1 MRGRCSIFVYG
12 KSEEKERKGRKK
24 RKKRQVEEKKKK
36 KEKIGRKKRAPGG
49 KAECAR
55 TPRATTPAFSS
66 ADGDDDGV
74 VERVT

>member
-36 KEKIGRKKRAPGG
+36 EKIGRKKRAPAG

>member
-1 MRGRCSIFVYG
+1 MLHFCLWQERG
-12 KSEEKERKGRKK
+12 EREK
-24 RKKRQVEEKKKK
+24 RKKEKKEKAGREEKKKK

-49 KAECAR
+49 KADVRAR
-55 TPRATTPAFSS
+55 IPRATTPAFSS